1 MIIITGA
8 AGFIGS
14 CLVGELNRL
23 GYRSLVPVDHF
34 TLPEK
39 MKNLEGK
46 QYETLVPRD
55 QFFDWIQGREHEVQF
70 IFHIGARTNTAEQD
84 LDVLQDLNVAY
95 SKKLWQLCCRH
106 QIPFIYASSAATYG
120 MGLNGFSDDPAGL
133 AALEPLNP
141 YGRSKQEFDLWVME
155 QKEQPYFWAGFKFFN
170 VFGPNEYHKGR
181 MASVVYHAFHQIRQ
195 TGKVR
200 LFRSHKEGI
209 ADGEQR
215 RDFIYVKDVLRVL
228 IHFMNHRKQSG
239 LFNLGTGKARTF
251 KDLAL
256 AVFHSLNLE
265 PVIEYI
271 DTPEDIRD
279 TYQYFTEADTQRLL
293 AAGYEGGFTEL
304 EAAVDDYV
312 RHYLN
317 DVNYL

>member
-70 IFHIGARTNTAEQD
+70 IFHIGARTNTAEQN

>member
-70 IFHIGARTNTAEQD
+70 IFHIGARTNTAEQN

-304 EAAVDDYV
+304 EAAVEDYV

-317 DVNYL
+317 DVNHL